1 MKPRD
6 AQIVATG
13 PKFLIVH
20 LGNEWIDIDLIV
32 AHAPHSW
39 ETKHKKGAE
48 ELTYVF
54 WEQLQHAL
62 TKRARPHAPLFFL
75 GDANL

>member
-1 MKPRD
+1 M
-6 AQIVATG
+6 
-13 PKFLIVH
+13 IVH

-32 AHAPHSW
+32 VHVPHSL
-39 ETKHKKGAE
+39 ETKHQEGAE
-48 ELTYVF
+48 ELTYAF

-75 GDANL
+75 GDANLELSHAQACYEGM